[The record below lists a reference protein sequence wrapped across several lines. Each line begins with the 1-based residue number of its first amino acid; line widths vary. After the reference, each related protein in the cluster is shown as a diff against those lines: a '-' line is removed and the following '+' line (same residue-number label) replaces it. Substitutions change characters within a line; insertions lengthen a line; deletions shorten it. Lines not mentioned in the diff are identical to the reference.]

1 VVTELGE
8 IDRHL
13 FVCRPGRGNER
24 SLVLWAGVKPSWVDP
39 DEAGELVLVALW
51 TFAMPVREAAAF
63 VAGRLERLYHSEERR
78 RGCKVAVVWEA
89 GAWPDARHAG
99 DFAAALP
106 YGLDPGTV
114 VRVEPGDRLPG
125 WEPGRSLAVGRD
137 VLLSRLGRAMKGLL
151 SVALPAEGKALDSG
165 VLVVGR
171 DELRDALARV
181 QARPPRQP
189 GPDAPPEEGK
199 LLLEDHV
206 AAAVG
211 LALWAAEQGLG
222 SFWVPRDPLEAHAQ
236 ERGDVYRRA
245 YHHSRT
251 DEDEGP
257 GRYASRLSYT
267 G

>member
-1 VVTELGE
+1 
-8 IDRHL
+8 
-13 FVCRPGRGNER
+13 
-24 SLVLWAGVKPSWVDP
+24 
-39 DEAGELVLVALW
+39 
-51 TFAMPVREAAAF
+51 
-63 VAGRLERLYHSEERR
+63 
-78 RGCKVAVVWEA
+78 
-89 GAWPDARHAG
+89 
-99 DFAAALP
+99 
-106 YGLDPGTV
+106 V